1 MSRHTPVISRD
12 YSFATERKSEHE
24 PEWYAN
30 FIDGLEKNSV
40 KSRKDDYSLYD
51 QINSIVSDKGSKFSS
66 VEAKV
71 SDMVERTGLKKMLAQ
86 ITNDTKQQLNAKA
99 QLTMQE
105 AAVPQVKTFASI
117 PELKTFIDNYID
129 GHKGT
134 SVEAV
139 IHDALKIN
147 QIRKK
152 LEIEDT
158 LPEEVQHYISFKI
171 GEASKDNNQSHQND
185 NQLGKVDTSV
195 DKNVVDDPLMICQPA
210 RDGSQ

>member
-1 MSRHTPVISRD
+1 MSRPTPSISRD
-12 YSFATERKSEHE
+12 YSFSTERKSEHE
-24 PEWYAN
+24 PEWYST
-30 FIDGLEKNSV
+30 FIDSLEKSAV
-40 KSRKDDYSLYD
+40 KSKRDDYSLYD

-71 SDMVERTGLKKMLAQ
+71 SDMVERVGLKKMLA
-86 ITNDTKQQLNAKA
+86 NNANETKQTLNAKA

-117 PELKTFIDNYID
+117 PELKTFIDNYVD

-171 GEASKDNNQSHQND
+171 GEANKDSNQSHQND

-195 DKNVVDDPLMICQPA
+195 DKNVVDDPLMILSPA
-210 RDGSQ
+210 RDGSV